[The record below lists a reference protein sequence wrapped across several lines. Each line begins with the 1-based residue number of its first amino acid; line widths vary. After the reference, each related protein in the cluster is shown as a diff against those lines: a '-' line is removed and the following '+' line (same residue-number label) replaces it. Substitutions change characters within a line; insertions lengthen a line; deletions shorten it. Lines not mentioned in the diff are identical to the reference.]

1 MSTHATKFA
10 TSLVFIKRPRNA
22 QMKRFGKQE
31 DHDFQTGN
39 PSGTGSSFE
48 ILRNEKITRH
58 QDGAQDEGMTQK
70 PSFSS
75 KEI

>member
-1 MSTHATKFA
+1 MHNEEIWQ
-10 TSLVFIKRPRNA
+10 VGRI
-22 QMKRFGKQE
+22 MI
-31 DHDFQTGN
+31 FQTGN

-48 ILRNEKITRH
+48 IQRNEKITRH